1 MSAGR
6 SLEFPPDPG
15 DGGDVLVVEWV
26 DEVLPDGV
34 LEGPADLGSVTTP
47 ASVKLM
53 SEIRPSAWSAPR
65 CGYPA
70 SMRSCTSRDA
80 RVGLT
85 LTSWLAS
92 TRTGWGSRSF
102 SRHRISAV
110 ETTRDAL
117 KRLSDLLGGHEEIDR
132 PPQPAA

>member
-1 MSAGR
+1 VSAGR
-6 SLEFPPDPG
+6 SLELPPDPG

-65 CGYPA
+65 CRYPA
-70 SMRSCTSRDA
+70 SLQPTPASACSRAIPDHAATLIQNKPGPAGRTVFTVLITRRSS
-80 RVGLT
+80 
-85 LTSWLAS
+85 SM
-92 TRTGWGSRSF
+92 
-102 SRHRISAV
+102 
-110 ETTRDAL
+110 
-117 KRLSDLLGGHEEIDR
+117 
-132 PPQPAA
+132 